1 MCWRFVLTVFLLPVL
16 LLFLGGCSKRRKM
29 IEQYQA
35 QIAQCDKEIDEIVNG
50 DEWRAERDEVVNSLA
65 MGKQEEE
72 VRDKICRTLQKS
84 LIAKYSTLEHRIA
97 DDLLKAV
104 AFDEMDK
111 MFQVFCEEPAIEK
124 ERVSDD
130 MKKKIERELDT
141 KNIYQIMSMLDAQYP
156 MFRVSDNSKGITGD
170 LVKFN
175 KVNGPR
181 RVVEGSL
188 NAIMD
193 NGARFGVT
201 FCPFEDMPDEIVA
214 RIRSDYRRRFFRL
227 KCAEIQQ
234 EQNAQVSKRLHEEL
248 PSRFLECGYL
258 PKPSEINDIIDL
270 TSAENWTSKHSL
282 LEQAYKAFFVQQMED
297 KNYEYTEIL
306 PENEKEW
313 IPSELLDKIG
323 SLQNEKQVLQSNLQN
338 LKKKRR

>member
-1 MCWRFVLTVFLLPVL
+1 MLTAVL
-16 LLFLGGCSKRRKM
+16 LSVLLCLLVGCSKRRQM
-29 IEQYQA
+29 IEQCQVK
-35 QIAQCDKEIDEIVNG
+35 IAQCDKEIDEIVNG
-50 DEWRAERDEVVNSLA
+50 DEWREERDEVVNSLA
-65 MGKQEEE
+65 MEKQAEE
-72 VRDKICRTLQKS
+72 VHDAICRALQKS
-84 LIAKYSTLEHRIA
+84 LIAKYSTLEHKIA

-104 AFDEMDK
+104 AFDDMNK
-111 MFQVFCEEPAIEK
+111 MFQVFCEEPAIAK

-130 MKKKIERELDT
+130 MRKKLERELDA
-141 KNIYQIMSMLDAQYP
+141 KNIYQIMTKLDAQYP

-175 KVNGPR
+175 KVNGSR
-181 RVVEGSL
+181 RVVEGIL

-214 RIRSDYRRRFFRL
+214 RIRGDYRKRFFRL

-258 PKPSEINDIIDL
+258 PKPSKINDKIDL
-270 TSAENWTSKHSL
+270 TSAENWASKHSL
-282 LEQAYKAFFVQQMED
+282 LEEAYKVFLEQQMES

-306 PENEKEW
+306 PEKEKEW